1 VHNSGHLTQE
11 ACSVSQFEQHVRAVM
26 DLPLAV
32 ITQTRPAA
40 MCNILFSRGM
50 ESRCPPAPVTRRLA
64 GERATVYWYGKAP
77 GSPGRKMGHI
87 NAVASNVEEAII
99 TAQQVLA
106 EITGEQQE
114 DVA

>member
-1 VHNSGHLTQE
+1 
-11 ACSVSQFEQHVRAVM
+11 M
-26 DLPLAV
+26 DLPLAA

-50 ESRCPPAPVTRRLA
+50 ESRCPPAPVTRRLP
-64 GERATVYWYGKAP
+64 GKRATVYWYGKAP

-87 NAVASNVEEAII
+87 NAVASDVGEAIV

-106 EITGEQQE
+106 DVTGEQQE
-114 DVA
+114 ELA